1 MTVKIV
7 KLFIFYVVYI
17 TLSNYVLKKYHLI
30 DLDKVNKIKIN
41 CTDYVFHIYL
51 KQSTKIIPDCIITE
65 NCDSGDEVVPPPLPE
80 KHSTENNSKLSFDPP
95 PLPSRQSVTP
105 TRTPRRSRVGFF
117 DRWMPRLSVSHQT
130 SPFLQSSDRTGSD
143 SDLTSPK

>member
-51 KQSTKIIPDCIITE
+51 K
-65 NCDSGDEVVPPPLPE
+65 
-80 KHSTENNSKLSFDPP
+80 
-95 PLPSRQSVTP
+95 
-105 TRTPRRSRVGFF
+105 
-117 DRWMPRLSVSHQT
+117 
-130 SPFLQSSDRTGSD
+130 
-143 SDLTSPK
+143 